1 MRRQVLAWSLV
12 LLLCLGFSACGTE
25 DQGEKN
31 RTFLVTATDLHYLS
45 PELTDHG
52 ETFWQVMK
60 NGDGKVTEYCE
71 ELIDAFLAE
80 LIVAK
85 PDSLILT
92 GDLSFNGERAS
103 HERLAAKLQMAED
116 AGIPVYVLPGNH
128 DVYRGTS
135 ASFFGDGYELVPSVS
150 GEDFSRI
157 YGAFGFEEALS
168 RDTDSL
174 SYMAQLNEGTRLL
187 MLDAN
192 TFHDYCS
199 LSKKTLD
206 WAEEQLSAAKEEGVD
221 VLAACHQNLYQHSV
235 FRGGYMLECSE
246 MLHQLLEDYEV
257 PLMLSG
263 HMHIQHI
270 LTEGTVTEIATS
282 PLTMSACRYGLL
294 HLDGDRIH
302 YETRSV
308 DLDAWA
314 REQGIDHQDFQHF
327 PQYALDRLRERTKT
341 QAEGMLEG
349 KDYDPDMAQ
358 KLINYA
364 CELNLGYFTGDLRG
378 IPELDPEGS
387 LQAEWENNRSS
398 FSGYFAS
405 LAPEIGADYTR
416 WSNGT

>member
-1 MRRQVLAWSLV
+1 M
-12 LLLCLGFSACGTE
+12 
-25 DQGEKN
+25 
-31 RTFLVTATDLHYLS
+31 
-45 PELTDHG
+45 
-52 ETFWQVMK
+52 
-60 NGDGKVTEYCE
+60 
-71 ELIDAFLAE
+71 
-80 LIVAK
+80 
-85 PDSLILT
+85 
-92 GDLSFNGERAS
+92 
-103 HERLAAKLQMAED
+103 
-116 AGIPVYVLPGNH
+116 
-128 DVYRGTS
+128 
-135 ASFFGDGYELVPSVS
+135 
-150 GEDFSRI
+150 
-157 YGAFGFEEALS
+157 
-168 RDTDSL
+168 
-174 SYMAQLNEGTRLL
+174 
-187 MLDAN
+187 
-192 TFHDYCS
+192 
-199 LSKKTLD
+199 
-206 WAEEQLSAAKEEGVD
+206 D

-270 LTEGTVTEIATS
+270 LTEGSVTEIAAS

-314 REQGIDHQDFQHF
+314 REQGIDKQDFQHF
-327 PQYALDRLRERTKT
+327 PQYALDRMRERTKT

-349 KDYDPDMAQ
+349 KGYDPDMAQ

-364 CELNLGYFTGDLRG
+364 CEMNLGYFTGDLRG